1 MAVYACSDMHGCLH
15 FYNEIKKMLKPEDQV
30 FFLGDA
36 GDRGPHPWE
45 CIKAILNDPQWVYI
59 KGNHELMLIDCLED
73 YRDDGYPSYHS
84 VSLLSRN
91 GGDQTFEEA
100 IQDPEWLKVLG
111 QLKRLPNHAEY
122 QNANGERVLLSHAG
136 FTPWITE
143 GNQLRWPIERDLVW
157 DREHFFD
164 GWPDDEICDN
174 MVIVHGH
181 TPTIYLADHYLP
193 WQFKDVEVEPGAIWY
208 EGNRKVDIDSGAFF
222 SGYFTLLDLDTWDEH
237 VFETEIAE
245 DN

>member
-45 CIKAILNDPQWVYI
+45 CIRTILRDPQWIYI
-59 KGNHELMLIDCLED
+59 KGNHEQMLIDCLRDQEELD
-73 YRDDGYPSYHS
+73 YVTYNHAR
-84 VSLLSRN
+84 LLSQN
-91 GGDQTFEEA
+91 GGDATFNEA
-100 IQDPEWLKVLG
+100 MADPEWQGVRR
-111 QLKRLPNHAEY
+111 QLERLPTWAEY
-122 QNANGERVLLSHAG
+122 QNSARERVLLSHAG
-136 FTPWITE
+136 FTPWIME
-143 GNQLRWPIERDLVW
+143 NNELRVPI
-157 DREHFFD
+157 DRELIWNRDHFFD

-174 MVIVHGH
+174 MIIVHGH
-181 TPTIYLADHYLP
+181 TPNIYLTSHYLP
-193 WQFKDVEVEPGAIWY
+193 WQFKGEEIEPGAIWY
-208 EGNRKVDIDSGAFF
+208 EGGHKVDIDSGAFF